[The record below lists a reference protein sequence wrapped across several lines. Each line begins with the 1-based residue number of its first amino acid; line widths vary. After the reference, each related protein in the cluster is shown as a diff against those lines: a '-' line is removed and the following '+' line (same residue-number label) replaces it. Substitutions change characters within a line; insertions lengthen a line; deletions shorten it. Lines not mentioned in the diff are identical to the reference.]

1 MSIYAT
7 NIFTPPST
15 NDEWNN
21 LIINEG
27 LHVKWHNEA
36 ERPDKYASSQLQAML
51 DLHTSKKNIFETK
64 KNDADQWV
72 ALIDSSSEAQA
83 LFMAN
88 AAGYDTSDEYRE
100 FLISDIEKF
109 YRLDRIIQL
118 ISKEIQFREA
128 STYSRTPVG
137 TTYYIDADNGN
148 DTNDGLGIGT
158 AWATFSKFLAS
169 ARSAGDVAIARRGM
183 TANYGIG
190 TISITSDGNR
200 ENPIVLEADFDDAW
214 GDFSN
219 STQTFAPVLGSKTM
233 EASATITGISAGDW
247 IYNTTDGDD
256 PRLFSYEVVSV
267 SGTTLT
273 LRLPFKGSAG
283 SGKTLKVMP
292 KEPIYGA
299 AGGNDTINLS
309 GDSHWRLQGIR
320 FYGDHVGGQILMNSG
335 VYGIE
340 ISDCILQGGN
350 SSCDGITVQASV
362 TAKIFKTYVYDYSTW
377 GFDFVNNNNY
387 VEATDCIFTGGTAAT
402 RGVFFA
408 GSGGRF
414 RGENLEM
421 SGHSVADVEAAVSAT
436 PSVDCRL
443 RNCKFDSSVGISV
456 DTAGSSGGEN
466 DLVFSED
473 HNQVIGDN
481 RVFSCAGSSNNDTPV
496 TQSETTTVRAGGS
509 STSVKITPGT
519 EIGAHQNG
527 YLGLLG
533 RTHLFLSDC
542 IPIYADTTSRTYTF
556 YFKTGA
562 TTDWTANPTA
572 SELFIEARYWGHASN
587 VQRIPIRST
596 GTVSFTTT
604 TDWQSIALTVQPAQ
618 TGLIYMRV
626 VYGKTKESGKSNVF
640 YFDPIPVIS

>member
-83 LFMAN
+83 LLMAN
-88 AAGYDTSDEYRE
+88 AAGYDTSDEYRK
-100 FLISDIEKF
+100 FLIFDIEKF
-109 YRLDRIIQL
+109 YSLDRIVQL

-158 AWATFSKFLAS
+158 AWATFSKFLAF

-183 TANYGIG
+183 TANYGTG
-190 TISITSDGNR
+190 TVSVASDGNR
-200 ENPIVLEADFDDAW
+200 GNPIVLEADFDDAW

-219 STQTFAPVLGSKTM
+219 SAQTFTPVLGSKTM

-247 IYNTTDGDD
+247 IYNLTDSDD
-256 PRLFSYEVVSV
+256 PREFSYEVAGV

-292 KEPIYGA
+292 KEPIFGA
-299 AGGNDTINLS
+299 GGGNDLLS
-309 GDSHWRLQGIR
+309 WTTDSHWRVQGIR
-320 FYGDHVGGQILMNSG
+320 HYGDQAGGLYFNAGTQGM
-335 VYGIE
+335 VVK
-340 ISDCILQGGN
+340 DCIIQGGN
-350 SSCDGITVQASV
+350 SSCDGITLQAGCQVS
-362 TAKIFKTYVYDYSTW
+362 IYKTYVYDYSTW
-377 GFDFVNNNNY
+377 AVEYVNGNNWMS
-387 VEATDCIFTGGTAAT
+387 AQDCIFTGGTSAT
-402 RGVFFA
+402 RGVYM
-408 GSGGRF
+408 GGNGGYF
-414 RGENLEM
+414 VGESVEF
-421 SGHSVADVEAAVSAT
+421 SGHSTADVDLEVSAVNT
-436 PSVDCRL
+436 AICWF
-443 RNCKFDSSVGISV
+443 RNCKFDSTTEIKVDSV
-456 DTAGSSGGEN
+456 GSSGGES
-466 DLVFSED
+466 DIVFSED
-473 HNQVIGDN
+473 HDQVKGDN
-481 RVFSCAGSSNNDTPV
+481 RVYSCLSSSDTLPV
-496 TQSETTTVRAGGS
+496 IQTETGTVRSGGS
-509 STSVKITPGT
+509 STSIKVTPGT
-519 EIGAHQNG
+519 GIGDHESG
-527 YLGLLG
+527 RVGLFG
-533 RTHLFLSDC
+533 RTHMFMDGYV
-542 IPIYADTTSRTYTF
+542 PIYADTTSRTYTF

-572 SELFIEARYWGHASN
+572 SELFIEARYLGHASN

>member
-83 LFMAN
+83 LLMAN
-88 AAGYDTSDEYRE
+88 TAGYDTSDEYRE

-183 TANYGIG
+183 TANYGTG
-190 TISITSDGNR
+190 TVGISSDGNR

-219 STQTFAPVLGSKTM
+219 SAQTFTPVLGSKTM

-256 PRLFSYEVVSV
+256 PRLFAYEVASV

-292 KEPIYGA
+292 DAPQLGAGGSSDVLSFSGDTWWRVQGIHIYGDQVA
-299 AGGNDTINLS
+299 
-309 GDSHWRLQGIR
+309 
-320 FYGDHVGGQILMNSG
+320 GQIYLNSS
-335 VYGIE
+335 VRGIT
-340 ISDCILQGGN
+340 IRDCILQGGN
-350 SSCDGITVQASV
+350 SSCDGITFQAN
-362 TAKIFKTYVYDYSTW
+362 AYGKIYKTYIYDYTVT
-377 GFDFVNNNNY
+377 G
-387 VEATDCIFTGGTAAT
+387 VELAQNTNHVVLQDCLISGGTVGAT
-402 RGVFFA
+402 RK
-408 GSGGRF
+408 SIGGQTYGGYVIAEDCEF
-414 RGENLEM
+414 TDNNL
-421 SGHSVADVEAAVSAT
+421 ADVHFTINSTRAWVY
-436 PSVDCRL
+436 L
-443 RNCKFDSSVGISV
+443 RNCNFSATTEVNYDV
-456 DTAGSSGGEN
+456 DAGG
-466 DLVFSED
+466 DPTIIFSED
-473 HNQVIGDN
+473 HNQVKGDN
-481 RVFSCAGSSNNDTPV
+481 RVYSSAGSASDTPLI
-496 TQSETTTVRAGGS
+496 QSETTTVRAGGS
-509 STSVKITPGT
+509 STSVKVTPGT
-519 EIGAHQNG
+519 YISDDACC
-527 YLGLLG
+527 LIGLLG
-533 RTHLFLSDC
+533 ENDQLFDGY
-542 IPIYADTTSRTYTF
+542 IPVYADTTSRTYTF

-587 VQRIPIRST
+587 VQRIPVRST
-596 GTVSFTTT
+596 GTVNFTSS

-626 VYGKTKESGKSNVF
+626 VYGKTKESSKSNVF